1 MWGGGKNDQY
11 KTRADLKNMIYVLNF
26 EKMNNM
32 AAKSPVQTKGD
43 RLKKL
48 IPFYLIRETIDGT
61 PFYYARYK
69 EVLSKKQT
77 FEGIRADHGFHA
89 LIKTYLMLLF
99 ARALDYKL
107 YQPVSGKVGCHL
119 DSQNNFIL
127 DVAIY
132 DKSILTPDK
141 ITNKYI
147 DVYPKVVI
155 EIDLKVTLED
165 TSIDLFAPFVLAK
178 SKKLLSFGTERIIW
192 VFTQSNTIMVVKP
205 GNTWEVFQLNDD
217 VVVMDG
223 VVMNIGRYLEEEG
236 IEV

>member
-1 MWGGGKNDQY
+1 M
-11 KTRADLKNMIYVLNF
+11 T
-26 EKMNNM
+26 
-32 AAKSPVQTKGD
+32 AKSPTQVQVEEP
-43 RLKKL
+43 KKAKKRK
-48 IPFYLIRETIDGT
+48 IPAYLIRETIDGV
-61 PFYYARYK
+61 PFYYAGYK
-69 EVLSKKQT
+69 EVLNKKKT
-77 FEGIRADHGFHA
+77 LEDIMADSG
-89 LIKTYLMLLF
+89 LQSIIKAYLMILF
-99 ARALDYKL
+99 AQKLDLRKF
-107 YQPVSGKVGCHL
+107 QPVSGEVGNHL
-119 DSQNNFIL
+119 ERRSNLAL
-127 DVAIY
+127 DVAVY